1 MHAGPIRSLSL
12 LPSLGFMSTSN
23 DGTVRVW
30 SLDGDALAVVG
41 VPPGRDGQ
49 APFVYKSVALAGEGG
64 VDVAAVGEEPAAFV
78 WRGQVGLHQQHY
90 YRRCSGVDVS
100 AERMLVPLARVVVVQ
115 ELIQRVDHPRG
126 LWAVAALENGE
137 MATGCHDGVVRLF
150 TRDPAKTAPPEVRE
164 RGGACP

>member
-49 APFVYKSVALAGEGG
+49 APFVYKSVALAGGGG

-78 WRGQVGLHQQHY
+78 WRGQVGLHQRHH
-90 YRRCSGVDVS
+90 YRRCSGVDMS
-100 AERMLVPLARVVVVQ
+100 SESMLVP
-115 ELIQRVDHPRG
+115 P
-126 LWAVAALENGE
+126 
-137 MATGCHDGVVRLF
+137 TCDGGAGA
-150 TRDPAKTAPPEVRE
+150 DPASGPPERPVG
-164 RGGACP
+164 RGGAGER